1 MKRALF
7 LILLL
12 CVAAAPS
19 TQAEELTLPQAYA
32 LALARSET
40 IAIEQE
46 QVRETEARFLQAL
59 SGVLPRASFSLSETR
74 QEETLSTRTRTP
86 ERKFVFTQPLF
97 SGFKEFAAMAGTR
110 AEERQQRHEQARA
123 EQLLLVD
130 VADAYTLLLQQRE
143 DLAALDGTRTAL
155 LQRLEELTDRER
167 LGRARP
173 SERVSAEAQLR
184 RILADVELAQSDETV
199 ARELLEYLIGRPLA
213 EPVAGM
219 DPAFP
224 TLEPE
229 AAYVSRTQARP
240 DVLAAQEA
248 WQVQKKEVTV
258 ARADLLPEVDL
269 ESNYYTKRVG
279 ASAGVDWDVLLMV
292 DVPIFQGGQAYGAMK
307 EAQSEARQAELTFQ
321 QTARAAA
328 SEIRQTYAQLGS
340 AVDRTEALRQA
351 LAAAEENYRLQQ
363 EDYRLSLVNNLD
375 VLTALE
381 QLQDARRQ
389 WITARYETW
398 RLYYQLR
405 AATGQTL

>member
-7 LILLL
+7 VIVLL
-12 CVAAAPS
+12 CAAAPAA
-19 TQAEELTLPQAYA
+19 QAEELTLPRAYA

-74 QEETLSTRTRTP
+74 QEETLSTRTRIP

-155 LQRLEELTDRER
+155 LQRLEELTERER
-167 LGRARP
+167 LGRARS

-184 RILADVELAQSDETV
+184 RVLAELELAQSDETV
-199 ARELLEYLIGRPLA
+199 ARELLEYLIGRPLD
-213 EPVAGM
+213 EPVAGVG
-219 DPAFP
+219 PAFP
-224 TLEPE
+224 ALEPE

-279 ASAGVDWDVLLMV
+279 ASADVDWDVLLMV

-307 EAQSEARQAELTFQ
+307 EAKSEARQAELVFQ
-321 QTARAAA
+321 RTARAAA

-381 QLQDARRQ
+381 QLQEARRQ